1 MRKDKLL
8 KEWFEFNTKY
18 WKALK
23 LRAKLHGHLKDSE
36 VLPRRRLGQCSAR
49 FCAFYWEGW
58 NHAADPSF

>member
-23 LRAKLHGHLKDSE
+23 LRAKLHGHLQVHKTYAIR
-36 VLPRRRLGQCSAR
+36 VLTLGNMIQTK
-49 FCAFYWEGW
+49 
-58 NHAADPSF
+58 